1 MKYKI
6 EIDELQLN
14 NLLQIEEFL
23 TSEIYSSGN
32 DYVDENILN
41 DLMVI
46 NAELCKIREDLKP
59 LIFKDKKSL
68 IEHLRKEGDE
78 EYNKASDEYIF
89 NEAESL
95 GWFEYI
101 ERGKYRIVTDE
112 EINDGYWNANDHSK
126 KPLSRHNKKYNYVN
140 LHELGFSDS
149 GPESWEIVSYDDI
162 NGGYEGFESWRDPES
177 NKVYSFS
184 CTNSSSPRFNTNSST
199 SDSICN
205 S

>member
-6 EIDELQLN
+6 EINDSQLN
-14 NLLQIEEFL
+14 NLLQVEEFL
-23 TSEIYSSGN
+23 ASEIFSSGN

-41 DLMVI
+41 DLMLM
-46 NAELCKIREDLKP
+46 NAKLCKIREDSKP

-68 IEHLRKEGDE
+68 IKHLRSEGDK
-78 EYNKASDEYIF
+78 EYNKASDAYIF
-89 NEAESL
+89 DEAESL

-101 ERGKYRIVTDE
+101 ERGKYRIVTDQ
-112 EINDGYWNANDHSK
+112 EINEGYWSANDHSK

-162 NGGYEGFESWRDPES
+162 NGGYEGYESWRDPVS
-177 NKVYSFS
+177 NKVYSFYWYKER
-184 CTNSSSPRFNTNSST
+184 CVEEATLI
-199 SDSICN
+199 DD
-205 S
+205 